1 MTMLWNALHLAVRA
15 LRRNVLRSVLTILG
29 IVIGVAAVIVLVT
42 VGGGATAKVT
52 SQIAEM
58 GSNLLMVTPGKRLG
72 PGQDSKGKLFEAEDA
87 EELQRRI
94 PALAEV
100 APSATA
106 SAAAIAGSANW
117 TTSVTGSDE
126 RFFRVRNMRL
136 EVGRTFTDSEVRSGA
151 AVCVVGATVRREL
164 FGAASPIGA
173 RMRLGK
179 LSCEVIGLLQAK
191 GQSAMGQDQDDL
203 VVVPLRTFQRRI
215 SGSTDVSMLQVS
227 VREGESTD
235 AARAEVQRVM
245 RERRHISAI
254 EEDDFQ
260 VIDLKEI
267 AAMLSGT
274 TRLLTALLGAVAAVS
289 LLVGGIGIMN
299 IMLVSVTERTREI
312 GIRLAIGALEREVL
326 AQFLVEAVV
335 LSSFGGLVG
344 VALALLGSWALT
356 SLLGVPFMFQPA
368 VVALAFL
375 FSAGIGIA
383 FGYVPARNAARLDPI
398 EALRRE

>member
-1 MTMLWNALHLAVRA
+1 MTMLWNALLLALRA
-15 LRRNVLRSVLTILG
+15 LRRNVLRSTLTILG
-29 IVIGVAAVIVLVT
+29 VVIGVAAVIVMMT

-58 GSNLLMVTPGKRLG
+58 GSNLLMVTAGRRLG
-72 PGQDSKGKLFEAEDA
+72 PGQDTKGKPFEAEDA

-94 PALAEV
+94 PALAAV
-100 APSATA
+100 APSASA

-117 TTSVTGSDE
+117 TTSVTGSDD
-126 RFFRVRNMRL
+126 RFFRVRKMRL
-136 EVGRTFTDSEVRSGA
+136 EAGRTFTESEVRSGA

-164 FGAASPIGA
+164 LGAGSPIGA

-203 VVVPLRTFQRRI
+203 VVVPLRTFARRV
-215 SGSTDVSMLQVS
+215 SGNTDVGMLQVS
-227 VREGESTD
+227 VRDGESTD
-235 AARAEVQRVM
+235 AARVEVQRVM
-245 RERRHISAI
+245 RERRHISPL

-344 VALALLGSWALT
+344 VVLALAGSWGLT
-356 SLLGVPFMFQPA
+356 SLLGVPFIFQPA